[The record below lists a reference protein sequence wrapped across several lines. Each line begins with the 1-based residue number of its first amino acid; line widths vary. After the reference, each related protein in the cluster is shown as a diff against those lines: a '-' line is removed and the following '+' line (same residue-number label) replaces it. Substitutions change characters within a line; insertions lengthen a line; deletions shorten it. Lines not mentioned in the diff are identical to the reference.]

1 MYLVQIFRASPLM
14 GFALCICLMTIFWCF
29 LMAKRQQVGVDKILT
44 GALGLIAV
52 YEAIRVLKDAGV
64 ILFPGIQKLD
74 GWVDFLIASMYLI
87 AAMIL
92 KISSS
97 ERATT
102 KVKLRLVEANEKT
115 MEVGKGAPI
124 TATETA
130 AFLDASPLA
139 TFAMDAGGTVV
150 YWNPAAERLL
160 GWKRDEVLGH
170 QLSAFG
176 NGQLRN
182 KQGQEVAGAV
192 WTTPIRL
199 SNGSSRGTLTIAAER
214 SILRDALPTEAEL
227 AVQS

>member
-14 GFALCICLMTIFWCF
+14 GLALCICLLTILWCF
-29 LMAKRQQVGVDKILT
+29 IMAKRQQAGLDKILT
-44 GALGLIAV
+44 GVLGLIAV

-92 KISSS
+92 KVSSS

-115 MEVGKGAPI
+115 MEVGKNAPH
-124 TATETA
+124 TAPDTA
-130 AFLDASPLA
+130 GLLDASPLA

-160 GWKRDEVLGH
+160 GWKRDEVVGH

-182 KQGQEVAGAV
+182 KQGQEVAGAM
-192 WTTPIRL
+192 WTTPIRW
-199 SNGSSRGTLTIAAER
+199 SNGSARGTLTIAADK
-214 SILRDALPTEAEL
+214 SLLREALPPQAEL
-227 AVQS
+227 AVQH